1 MPLKIA
7 PGSVEFLACRV
18 TDILPSP
25 DQITTLAGKN
35 PRFEV
40 YATDEA
46 ETLIVPPTNA
56 SVATGD
62 PMVGLCLID
71 ADIPGVFPEEGDY
84 NLFFIFDSTP
94 ETPRL
99 GPFRFRIDD

>member
-1 MPLKIA
+1 MIRLA
-7 PGSVEFLACRV
+7 PGSIEYLACKV
-18 TDILPSP
+18 TDVLPSP

-46 ETLIVPPTNA
+46 ETLVMGSTNA
-56 SVATGD
+56 SVASGD
-62 PMVGLCLID
+62 PMIGLCLID
-71 ADIPGVFPEEGDY
+71 ADIPNVFPVEGDY
-84 NLFFIFDSTP
+84 NLYFIFDSTP

-99 GPFRFRIDD
+99 GPFRFRVDD